1 MRSIEQML
9 AEGDFDAI
17 RQLVDKEEAEAK
29 RKAEE
34 KALQEKYLQEK
45 EKEIAEAREAVAEAM
60 LDYLLALGLE
70 FNESAEDDLIEEMSA
85 VLKSNE
91 KSLRGMYSFLFGAK
105 PSVKVV
111 KSKPTAIKLNDD
123 EVFRKFLDSLVRE
136 GV

>member
-45 EKEIAEAREAVAEAM
+45 EKEIAEARKAVAEAM

-70 FNESAEDDLIEEMSA
+70 FNESAEDDLIEEMLA

-111 KSKPTAIKLNDD
+111 KSKPTAIKLNDN

>member
-70 FNESAEDDLIEEMSA
+70 FNESAEDDLIEEMTA

>member
-45 EKEIAEAREAVAEAM
+45 EKEIAEAREAVAESM

-70 FNESAEDDLIEEMSA
+70 FNESAEDDLIEEMLA

>member
-9 AEGDFDAI
+9 AEGDFNAI

-70 FNESAEDDLIEEMSA
+70 FNESAEDDLIEEMLA

>member
-45 EKEIAEAREAVAEAM
+45 EKEIAEAREEVAEAM

-70 FNESAEDDLIEEMSA
+70 FNESAEDDLIEEMLA

>member
-9 AEGDFDAI
+9 AEGDFNAI

-70 FNESAEDDLIEEMSA
+70 FNESAEDDLIEEMLA

-91 KSLRGMYSFLFGAK
+91 KSLRGMYSFLFGGK